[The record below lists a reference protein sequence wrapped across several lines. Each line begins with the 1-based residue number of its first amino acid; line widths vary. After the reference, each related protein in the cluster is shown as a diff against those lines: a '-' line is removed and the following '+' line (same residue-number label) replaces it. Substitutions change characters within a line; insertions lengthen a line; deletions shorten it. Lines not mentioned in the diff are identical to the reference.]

1 MDVFGDNITSN
12 NEYNFLC
19 VCCDFKCN
27 KKGDWNRHN
36 LTKKHINN
44 LNKKCDDNK
53 SYICNYCDKKY
64 ESRNG
69 LWVHKKTC
77 SHKNEEQN
85 TKQMLAEL
93 LKQNNDIRNKL
104 LQLTSQP

>member
-12 NEYNFLC
+12 NEYNFVC

-64 ESRNG
+64 EEKS
-69 LWVHKKTC
+69 
-77 SHKNEEQN
+77 

-104 LQLTSQP
+104 LQLTSLP